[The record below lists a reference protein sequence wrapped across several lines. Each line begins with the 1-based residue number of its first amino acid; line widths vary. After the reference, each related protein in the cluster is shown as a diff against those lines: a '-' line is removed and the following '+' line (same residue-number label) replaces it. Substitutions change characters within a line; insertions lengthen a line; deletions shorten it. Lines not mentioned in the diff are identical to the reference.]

1 MRCFIAI
8 NLPESVKKILTGLQ
22 QELGQCGADIR
33 WVRPENIH
41 LTLKFLGDINKEAV
55 EDIVKILEMA
65 CKEHTVFDFEI
76 FGTGIFPNMKSPR
89 VLWVGLNTGEL
100 FASLYQMIE
109 KGAASLGFKA
119 EKRRF
124 VPHLTLGRFRSSMGK
139 STLIEKIGLYEKN
152 RFGSFNIQ
160 SVCLMQS
167 TLKPAGAEYTIIKEV
182 FLGNKKD
189 N

>member
-1 MRCFIAI
+1 LRCFIAI
-8 NLPESVKKILTGLQ
+8 NLPESVKNILTGLQ

-55 EDIVKILEMA
+55 EDIVKILELA
-65 CKEHTVFDFEI
+65 GEEHAAFDFEI
-76 FGTGIFPNMKSPR
+76 FGAGVFPNMKSPR
-89 VLWVGLNTGEL
+89 VLWVGLKTGEL
-100 FASLYQMIE
+100 FAALHQMIE

-124 VPHLTLGRFRSSMGK
+124 LPHLTLGRFRSSRGK
-139 STLIEKIGLYEKN
+139 SNLIEKIRFFEKN
-152 RFGSFNIQ
+152 SFGSFNIK

-167 TLKPAGAEYTIIKEV
+167 TLKPAGAEYTIMKEV
-182 FLGNKKD
+182 FFK
-189 N
+189 